1 MMINY
6 IIIISYNTVLFCQKQ
21 TALVLLYNNCVLSD
35 VCVSEGG
42 GVCNE
47 CNIYKYLNC
56 GSGMPCFSPIHV
68 I

>member
-35 VCVSEGG
+35 VCVSGG
-42 GVCNE
+42 GLVMNATYI
-47 CNIYKYLNC
+47 NI
-56 GSGMPCFSPIHV
+56 
-68 I
+68 